1 MQLAGSHTFK
11 APRQVLW
18 NLLNDPDVLARTTPG
33 IESLE
38 QTDADQYQ
46 AVLQVKMGP
55 INSAFNGTLHVVD
68 KSEPESY
75 RLLIDVDGKI
85 GQIKAEGSVIVIC
98 GKFALGTDIHSLSPL
113 YVVGAVPQP
122 RKRQNLAQRL
132 ARPPAAIQ

>member
-1 MQLAGSHTFK
+1 MQFAGSHTFK

-55 INSAFNGTLHVVD
+55 INSAFNGTPHVVD

-75 RLLIDVDGKI
+75 RLLLIDVDGKI
-85 GQIKAEGSVIVIC
+85 GSQLTG
-98 GKFALGTDIHSLSPL
+98 
-113 YVVGAVPQP
+113 
-122 RKRQNLAQRL
+122 RL
-132 ARPPAAIQ
+132 ARMGQRLLSGVAPMFTNQFFKALEKELPR